1 MASPSQSRKA
11 ETMRRE
17 LIALMLASLAC
28 VVVLTL
34 SIVERPKLGFGGV
47 GVQQLL
53 LFVLVA
59 GIAIGAAALV
69 MIVTARARR
78 VMRLAREESAQLKR
92 SLMTAEA
99 IFKAE
104 PQVLVFWEH
113 ADGLK
118 VITHT
123 LNSVVGLPADQADLL
138 KFGTWLEPSAA
149 LDLKRALDDLFNEAR
164 AFNMFLKTKAG
175 GHLEADGRAT
185 GTRAVLRLRD
195 VAGTKR
201 DIVRILDQNRKL
213 SHDIRNHQA
222 LLNSLPIAAWMSD
235 GDGQISWINN
245 AYVEAVEAKD
255 AAQVYEAQISLLETR
270 QRVQLRNAMVKGEAF
285 SQRTHIVVGGERRA
299 HDVVGIQTDDTIAA
313 AAIDVAALET
323 AQGELDRQVSAFD
336 RTLDRVASPVAIFGR
351 DQRLSFYNEA
361 YRKLWEL
368 DPDWL
373 DKSPTDSE
381 VMDRLKELSRLPAM
395 VDYRGWKSQLLACY
409 KSETPYEDWWQ
420 LPGGRMLHVVAEQ
433 RPDGGVTYLYEDV
446 SEQLALES
454 RYNALIEVQ
463 RETLDSIKE
472 GVAVF
477 ATDGRLQL
485 FNSAFLA
492 IWRLSRLAMGQ
503 GPHIGEFISLA
514 KVLHEDDKTWQKI
527 SEAVTSISY
536 EREPLSGQM
545 VRPDASVIDYALTP
559 LPDGG
564 TLVTF
569 ADVTVSKSYERALIE
584 RNEAL
589 EAADNLKSQF
599 ISHVS
604 YELRAPLT
612 NIIGFSELLA
622 GPQAGDLNE
631 KQHEY
636 LTDIRQSSQTLLSI
650 INDILDLATIDAGA
664 LELDIKPTKVQP
676 LIESVLNGVKERAG
690 RARLT
695 LEIATSDDVDELFG
709 DEDRLRQVLYNLLAN
724 AVGFSKPGGLVR
736 LSCWL
741 EDEDVVFAIEDNGV
755 GIPEDQLDR
764 IFDRFESHSHGSK
777 HRGAGLGLS
786 IVKSLVELHGGTLT
800 IDSEPDRGTTVTVRL
815 PQLGKRRPLKTKPAQ
830 IEDGSAAHGD
840 KTRAG

>member
-1 MASPSQSRKA
+1 
-11 ETMRRE
+11 MRRE
-17 LIALMLASLAC
+17 LLALMLASLAC
-28 VVVLTL
+28 VVVLTV
-34 SIVERPKLGFGGV
+34 SIVERPTLAIGGIE
-47 GVQQLL
+47 VQHIL

-59 GIAIGAAALV
+59 GIAVAAAALV
-69 MIVTARARR
+69 VMMTTRARR
-78 VMRLAREESAQLKR
+78 VMRQAREETAHLKR

-113 ADGLK
+113 NDGLQ
-118 VITHT
+118 VVTHT
-123 LNSVVGLPADQADLL
+123 LNSVAGLPSDEADLL
-138 KFGTWLEPSAA
+138 KFGAWLEASAA
-149 LDLKRALDDLFNEAR
+149 LDLKRALDDLFNEGR
-164 AFNMFLKTKAG
+164 AFNIFLKTTAG

-201 DIVRILDQNRKL
+201 DIVRILDQNRRL
-213 SHDIRNHQA
+213 AHDIRNYRA
-222 LLNSLPIAAWMSD
+222 LLNALPIAVWIR
-235 GDGQISWINN
+235 DGQGQIAWINE

-255 AAQVYEAQISLLETR
+255 PAQVYESQIELLETR
-270 QRVQLRNAMVKGEAF
+270 QRMHLRSAIVRDEPF
-285 SQRTHIVVGGERRA
+285 SQRMHIVVGGERRA
-299 HDVVGIQTDDTIAA
+299 HDVVGIQTDDSIAA

-351 DQRLSFYNEA
+351 DQRLTFYNEA
-361 YRKLWEL
+361 YRNLWEL
-368 DPDWL
+368 DPEWL

-381 VMDRLKELSRLPAM
+381 VLDRLKELSRLPAM
-395 VDYRGWKSQLLACY
+395 VDYRGWKSQLLSCY
-409 KSETPYEDWWQ
+409 ESETPYEDWWQ
-420 LPGGRMLHVVAEQ
+420 LPGGRMLRVVAEQ

-446 SEQLALES
+446 SERLALES

-463 RETLDSIKE
+463 RETLDSLKE

-485 FNSAFLA
+485 FNSAFLS

-514 KVLHEDDKTWQKI
+514 KVLHEDDETWQKI

-536 EREPLSGQM
+536 QREPLSGQM

-569 ADVTVSKSYERALIE
+569 ADVTVSKRYERALIE

-622 GPQAGDLNE
+622 GPHAGRLND
-631 KQHEY
+631 KQREY
-636 LTDIRQSSQTLLSI
+636 LSHITQSSQTLLSI
-650 INDILDLATIDAGA
+650 IDDILDLATIDAGG
-664 LELDIKPTKVQP
+664 LDLDIKPTKIQP
-676 LIESVLNGVKERAG
+676 VIDSALMGVKERAG

-695 LEIATSDDVDELFG
+695 LEIATSDDVDELIA

-741 EDEDVVFAIEDNGV
+741 DDNDVVFSIEDNGV
-755 GIPEDQLDR
+755 GIPEDQFGR
-764 IFDRFESHSHGSK
+764 IFDRFESFSQGSK

-786 IVKSLVELHGGTLT
+786 IVKSLVELHGGTLS
-800 IDSEPDRGTTVTVRL
+800 IDSEPERGTTVTVRL
-815 PQLGKRRPLKTKPAQ
+815 PQMGRRQLPKTPAAEDVEPKPRGR
-830 IEDGSAAHGD
+830 EN
-840 KTRAG
+840 RAS

>member
-1 MASPSQSRKA
+1 
-11 ETMRRE
+11 MRRE
-17 LIALMLASLAC
+17 LLALMLASLAC
-28 VVVLTL
+28 VVILTV
-34 SIVERPKLGFGGV
+34 SVVERPKLAVGGID
-47 GVQQLL
+47 VQHIL
-53 LFVLVA
+53 LFLLVA
-59 GIAIGAAALV
+59 GTAVAAAALV
-69 MIVTARARR
+69 LIMTTRARR
-78 VMRLAREESAQLKR
+78 VMREAREESAQLKR

-104 PQVLVFWEH
+104 PQVLVFWDH
-113 ADGLK
+113 NDGLK
-118 VITHT
+118 LVTHT
-123 LNSVVGLPADQADLL
+123 LNSVAGIPTDQADIL

-149 LDLKRALDDLFNEAR
+149 LDLKRALDELFNEGR
-164 AFNMFLKTKAG
+164 AFNIFLKTTAG
-175 GHLEADGRAT
+175 GHIEADGRAT
-185 GTRAVLRLRD
+185 GTRAMLRLRD

-213 SHDIRNHQA
+213 AHHIRNYRA
-222 LLNSLPIAAWMSD
+222 LLNALPIAVWMR
-235 GDGQISWINN
+235 DGQGQITWINE
-245 AYVEAVEAKD
+245 AYVETVEAKD
-255 AAQVYEAQISLLETR
+255 AAQVYEDQIELLETR
-270 QRVQLRNAMVKGEAF
+270 QRGHLRNTIVKDEPF
-285 SQRTHIVVGGERRA
+285 SQRMHIVVGGERRA
-299 HDVVGIQTDDTIAA
+299 HDVVGIQTEDTVAA

-351 DQRLSFYNEA
+351 DQRLTFYNEA

-373 DKSPTDSE
+373 DKSPTDGE
-381 VMDRLKELSRLPAM
+381 VLDRLKELSRLPAM

-409 KSETPYEDWWQ
+409 KSQTSYEDWWQ
-420 LPGGRMLHVVAEQ
+420 LPGGRMLHVLAEQ

-446 SEQLALES
+446 SERLALES

-463 RETLDSIKE
+463 RETLDSLKE

-477 ATDGRLQL
+477 ATDGRLKL
-485 FNSAFLA
+485 FNSSFLS

-503 GPHIGEFISLA
+503 GPHISEFISLA
-514 KVLHEDDKTWQKI
+514 KALYEDEETWQQI

-536 EREPLSGQM
+536 QREPLSGQM
-545 VRPDASVIDYALTP
+545 VRPDASVIDYALSP

-589 EAADNLKSQF
+589 VAADNLKSQF

-622 GPQAGDLNE
+622 GPHAGQLND
-631 KQHEY
+631 KQREY
-636 LTDIRQSSQTLLSI
+636 LSDITQSSQTLLSI
-650 INDILDLATIDAGA
+650 IDDILDLATIDAGG
-664 LELDIKPTKVQP
+664 LDLDIKPTKIQ
-676 LIESVLNGVKERAG
+676 SVIDSALMGIKERAG

-695 LEIATSDDVDELFG
+695 LEIATSDEIDELFA

-724 AVGFSKPGGLVR
+724 AVGFSNPGGLVR

-741 EDEDVVFAIEDNGV
+741 DGDDIVFSIEDNGV
-755 GIPEDQLDR
+755 GIPEDQLGR
-764 IFDRFESHSHGSK
+764 IFDRFETRGRGSS

-786 IVKSLVELHGGTLT
+786 IVKSLVELHGGTL
-800 IDSEPDRGTTVTVRL
+800 SVMFEPEQGTTVTVRL
-815 PQLGKRRPLKTKPAQ
+815 PQMGKRRQLKPPLASASETKPSRQ
-830 IEDGSAAHGD
+830 GRRTG
-840 KTRAG
+840 